1 MLGPYNEA
9 PNCLWRGAPR
19 GARLVVYLAVPAILA
34 GIYHLI
40 AFFAAMRRV
49 RASSRQKPGFQP
61 GVSILKAVHG
71 RDRDFYEAIRSHALL
86 DYPNYEILFG
96 LNDPEDAARADIAR
110 LTAEFPERAIRLIEC
125 PRNMPNA
132 KVATLAELA
141 RAARYPVLVI
151 NDSDIVVEKDYLRT
165 VVAPLEGAKAGLVT
179 CLYRASGGSW
189 AARWEALGIATDFAP
204 SVLVARAIGI
214 AEFALGS
221 TMALRAS
228 DLERI
233 GGFAAIGDYL
243 ADDYQL
249 GRRITELGGRIVL
262 APAVVETRLSDDSWG
277 AVWRHQVRWSRTIRV
292 SRTAG
297 YFGYAITNV
306 SVWALVAAAAGVWP
320 VAVAALAIRL
330 VAGVLT
336 GRFVLRDRDTARLWF
351 LIPFRDLWGF
361 AVWMGG
367 LGGSTVEW
375 RGIRLRLRRDGRIG
389 RS

>member
-1 MLGPYNEA
+1 MGTGEGPSVLGPYSE
-9 PNCLWRGAPR
+9 
-19 GARLVVYLAVPAILA
+19 RLVVYLAVPAILA
-34 GIYHLI
+34 GIYQLI
-40 AFFAAMRRV
+40 ALVASLRR
-49 RASSRQKPGFQP
+49 ALAQKKQESGFQP
-61 GVSILKAVHG
+61 AVSILKPVHG
-71 RDRDFYEAIRSHALL
+71 RDPQFYDAIRSHAVV
-86 DYPNYEILFG
+86 DYPEYEILFG
-96 LNDPEDAARADIAR
+96 LNDPQDAARADIAR
-110 LTAEFPERAIRLIEC
+110 LAAEFPDRAIRLIEC

-132 KVATLAELA
+132 KVASLAELA

-165 VVAPLEGAKAGLVT
+165 VVAALEDANAGLVT
-179 CLYRASGGSW
+179 CLYRASGESW
-189 AARWEALGIATDFAP
+189 PARWEALGIATEFAP

-221 TMALRAS
+221 TMALRAA

-233 GGFAAIGDYL
+233 GGFVVIGDYL

-262 APAVVETRLSDDSWG
+262 ATAVVETRLADDSWR

-292 SRTAG
+292 SRTPG
-297 YFGYAITNV
+297 YFGYVITNA
-306 SVWALVAAAAGVWP
+306 SVWALVAAVTGAWP
-320 VAVAALAIRL
+320 VAIAALAIRL
-330 VAGVLT
+330 LAGIVT

-361 AVWMGG
+361 GVWMAG

-375 RGIRLRLRRDGRIG
+375 RGIRLRLNREGRIV
-389 RS
+389 RE